1 MKLICLIIGTI
12 LAVLFILKMK
22 QGAKYEYLV
31 ENVDEE
37 TYTLKDL
44 YIVGLAWQD
53 NEIFRLKDNVG
64 EKLRK
69 DTLLLYSR
77 KYSEF
82 YSRIIWAQVITYAH
96 LFLTL
101 TFLLIPIFP
110 EDMKMIYLLA
120 GLGITVFSAYYA
132 YSFVGN
138 KVTERC
144 DECESEFPNAISK
157 MALIVNSGV
166 ILNEAWEMIATGK
179 EGTFYDLMKQACDEM
194 RNGKSEIDAISDFG
208 MKTNSDEIKKFT
220 SALVQII
227 ERGGGD
233 LPAFL
238 ENQSAELWVFKRQYM
253 LQKGEKAAGT
263 LLAPVVLM
271 FVGVILI
278 VMTAAMG
285 NISF

>member
-1 MKLICLIIGTI
+1 
-12 LAVLFILKMK
+12 
-22 QGAKYEYLV
+22 
-31 ENVDEE
+31 
-37 TYTLKDL
+37 
-44 YIVGLAWQD
+44 
-53 NEIFRLKDNVG
+53 
-64 EKLRK
+64 
-69 DTLLLYSR
+69 
-77 KYSEF
+77 
-82 YSRIIWAQVITYAH
+82 
-96 LFLTL
+96 
-101 TFLLIPIFP
+101 
-110 EDMKMIYLLA
+110 
-120 GLGITVFSAYYA
+120 
-132 YSFVGN
+132 
-138 KVTERC
+138 
-144 DECESEFPNAISK
+144 

-220 SALVQII
+220 SALVQSI